1 MKTLIAEILTGISDP
16 FDFLSFTLQG
26 VTSTVK
32 VTFLLV
38 KKFLMMLGCH
48 VQIVSLQR
56 GFKIQPLPLDLC
68 IQLHVMFLQQGKNA
82 GTGTKCFC
90 PLNMQKKNNC
100 LYKYNT
106 GADWLEPAYPN
117 ELKILFAEDIC
128 QGRSEV
134 RKCS

>member
-1 MKTLIAEILTGISDP
+1 M
-16 FDFLSFTLQG
+16 
-26 VTSTVK
+26 VK

-38 KKFLMMLGCH
+38 REFLMMLTCH
-48 VQIVSLQR
+48 VQIVSLQK
-56 GFKIQPLPLDLC
+56 GLKVQPLPLDLG
-68 IQLHVMFLQQGKNA
+68 IQFHVMFFQQGKNA
-82 GTGTKCFC
+82 GISTKFSC
-90 PLNMQKKNNC
+90 PQIHRKKKIC